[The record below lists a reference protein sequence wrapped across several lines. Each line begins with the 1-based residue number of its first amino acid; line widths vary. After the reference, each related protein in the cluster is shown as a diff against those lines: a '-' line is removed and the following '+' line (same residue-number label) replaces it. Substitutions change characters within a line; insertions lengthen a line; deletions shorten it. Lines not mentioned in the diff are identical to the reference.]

1 MIDMEKFFDINSY
14 SEKNMPF
21 ASELFEKL
29 NESCFLQ
36 KSNDFKSVE
45 RTITF
50 TDEENKLLEKVYS
63 EYESETHVVIREWFN
78 IGFRLGASLVMEVC
92 GR

>member
-29 NESCFLQ
+29 NESYFLQ
-36 KSNDFKSVE
+36 KSNDVKNVE

-50 TDEENKLLEKVYS
+50 TDEENKLLETVYD
-63 EYESETHVVIREWFN
+63 EYMEQSYIQHREWFN

>member
-29 NESCFLQ
+29 NESYFLQ
-36 KSNDFKSVE
+36 KSNDVK
-45 RTITF
+45 T
-50 TDEENKLLEKVYS
+50 
-63 EYESETHVVIREWFN
+63 
-78 IGFRLGASLVMEVC
+78 A
-92 GR
+92 GRVF